1 MSFSGGAANS
11 SNTRP
16 VSAPKRSIISSALT
30 TLPLFFDIF
39 APSLITM
46 PWVNRRAAGSSFEIT
61 PMSRITLVKKR
72 E

>member
-16 VSAPKRSIISSALT
+16 VSAPKRWIMSSALT
-30 TLPLFFDIF
+30 TLPFDLDIF
-39 APSLITM
+39 APSLITI
-46 PWVNRRAAGSSFEIT
+46 PCVNSRAVGSSFWMS